1 MAFLG
6 GSVSVFALRWA
17 VGFLGNISRPRDMG
31 FNARVTA
38 TVMLTGIGS
47 WHLAPVTWPGP
58 ARPAYLCGGIWWKA
72 CCLIRPSWSIYRV
85 CGKYAGAQ
93 VYYIHPRSSSVDGT
107 YCSFWQP
114 CSPPI
119 PVWPESVTPTGRFAD
134 QVLAGVE
141 PPGISTAARGLD
153 LVCSV
158 APSHTITN
166 YDSCLRQTV
175 TGVRK

>member
-17 VGFLGNISRPRDMG
+17 VGFLGNISQPRDMG

-38 TVMLTGIGS
+38 TVMLTGIGP
-47 WHLAPVTWPGP
+47 WHLSPGP
-58 ARPAYLCGGIWWKA
+58 ARPDLLTYVVEYGERLAALSALHG
-72 CCLIRPSWSIYRV
+72 LSIG
-85 CGKYAGAQ
+85 CAGNMPE
-93 VYYIHPRSSSVDGT
+93 PRSTILTHAAVLRMGLTAPFGSHVLRQYLSG
-107 YCSFWQP
+107 
-114 CSPPI
+114 
-119 PVWPESVTPTGRFAD
+119 PESVTPTGRFVD